1 MARTMARLALAAALA
16 APVAAQAP
24 RVELTGFAVLP
35 PDSIAAGPPSGR
47 YLSPVAG
54 GAGFAG
60 QPVQGFS
67 SIRPDRGRPG
77 WWLVLCDNG
86 YGTKANSPDFL
97 LRIYSVGPDWRS
109 VAAGSGTVDVGRVIQ
124 LSDPDRRV
132 PFRLVREDTP
142 ERWLTGGDFD
152 PESFVEAPDGT
163 FWIGDEF
170 GPFLLHADS
179 SGRLLAPPFDVEGLR
194 SPDHPAV
201 PVPDAGAPGTA
212 TVQRSRGFEG
222 LAIDADGSRL
232 VALLESGPAGDAPD
246 TTRLLEFNLAG
257 RRFTGRAWA
266 YRVNS
271 PGANVTELV
280 AYAPGRYLAIER
292 DNAAGG
298 GARVKRVFAVRLGEP
313 GTAAEAVLVADL
325 LAIADPRNL
334 SGIGPDFTFPFI
346 TPEAVWPE
354 DARTLVLVNDNNY
367 PGGGGRDPAGS
378 KDASEFI
385 RLRLPRPLPR

>member
-1 MARTMARLALAAALA
+1 MARTMAQLALAAALA
-16 APVAAQAP
+16 VPVAAQAP

-35 PDSIAAGPPSGR
+35 PDSIAAGPSSGR

-54 GAGFAG
+54 GAGFEG

-86 YGTKANSPDFL
+86 YGTKANSADFL
-97 LRIYSVGPDWRS
+97 LRIYSVKPDWRS
-109 VAAGSGTVDVGRVIQ
+109 MAGGSGTVEVGRVIQ

-132 PFRLVREDTP
+132 PFRLVREDTA

-170 GPFLLHADS
+170 GPFLLHADA

-201 PVPDAGAPGTA
+201 PVPDAGAPSTA
-212 TVQRSRGFEG
+212 TVKRSRGFEG

-246 TTRLLEFNLAG
+246 TTRLLEFDLAG

-266 YRVNS
+266 CRVSS

-292 DNAAGG
+292 DNAAGRD
-298 GARVKRVFAVRLGEP
+298 ARVKRVFALRLGEP

-325 LAIADPRNL
+325 LDIADPRNL
-334 SGIGPDFTFPFI
+334 SGIGTVFTFPFI

-354 DARTLVLVNDNNY
+354 DAWTLVLVNDNNY
-367 PGGGGRDPAGS
+367 PGGGGREPAGS

-385 RLRLPRPLPR
+385 RLRLPQPLPR

>member
-1 MARTMARLALAAALA
+1 MARTMARLALVAALA
-16 APVAAQAP
+16 APAAAQSP
-24 RVELTGFAVLP
+24 RAELTGFAVLP
-35 PDSIAAGPPSGR
+35 PDTFAAGPPSGR
-47 YLSPVAG
+47 FRSPAAP
-54 GAGFAG
+54 GARFPG

-86 YGTKANSPDFL
+86 YGSKADSADFL
-97 LRIYSVGPDWRS
+97 LRIYSVKPDWRS
-109 VAAGSGTVDVGRVIQ
+109 GADGSGTVEIGRMIQ

-163 FWIGDEF
+163 FWVGEEF
-170 GPFLLHADS
+170 GPFLLHADA
-179 SGRLLAPPFDVEGLR
+179 SGRLLAPPFEVDGLR
-194 SPDHPAV
+194 SPDHPAL
-201 PVPDAGAPGTA
+201 PVPDAGASSAA
-212 TVQRSRGFEG
+212 TVKRSRGFEG

-232 VALLESGPAGDAPD
+232 IALLETGPAGDAPD
-246 TTRLLEFNLAG
+246 TTRLLEFDLAG

-266 YRVNS
+266 CRVSS
-271 PGANVTELV
+271 PGDNVTELV

-292 DNAAGG
+292 DNAAGRD
-298 GARVKRVFAVRLGEP
+298 ARVKRVFALRLQEP
-313 GTAAEAVLVADL
+313 GTTAEAVLVADL
-325 LAIADPRNL
+325 LDIADPRNL
-334 SGIGPDFTFPFI
+334 SGIGPDFRFPFI
-346 TPEAVWPE
+346 TPEAVWAE

-367 PGGGGRDPAGS
+367 PGSGGREPAGS

-385 RLRLPRPLPR
+385 RLRLSQPLPR